1 VTARTQPRTLADL
14 IGDLPPHNY
23 RVGYLIGDLARL
35 GDAQRALLGGYTLAE
50 VDFDSAEAA
59 ALSDEFVE
67 RLTERLC
74 ARFANNPRVAD
85 LLHLAVCEPEAMTS
99 ADRQAVEPFAPFL
112 AFAAPVIVAAA
123 ALESAFDTV
132 LFQPEADKAREEESR
147 RWHAHLDLE
156 CLRAAFAP
164 VIAALATLIGDLAA
178 GRVTLPPFDPRIIA
192 EREALV
198 EAHRAAVIAA
208 GGALGNRSQAFAP
221 SKLPHRAADPGDDD
235 GLLPWETSA
244 AAADA
249 SSSAS
254 PSTDAASDPDEAFEL
269 AEARVIAA
277 DAALVE
283 ARAAVTS
290 ALLKIPGR
298 LIADFVAVVSDTE
311 AARRA
316 ALAAERNRDACE
328 GELGCDN
335 GADEHSLSVA
345 SDKLTSAH
353 LALLNFS
360 LREADFV
367 GDALSSLE

>member
-1 VTARTQPRTLADL
+1 MTARTELGSLAD
-14 IGDLPPHNY
+14 
-23 RVGYLIGDLARL
+23 LIGDLARL

-50 VDFDSAEAA
+50 VDFYSAEAA

-74 ARFANNPRVAD
+74 ARFTNNPRAAD

-112 AFAAPVIVAAA
+112 AAAAPVIVAAA

-147 RWHAHLDLE
+147 RWCAHLDLE

-178 GRVTLPPFDPRIIA
+178 GRVTLPPFDPRIA
-192 EREALV
+192 FEHAATS
-198 EAHRAAVIAA
+198 EAHRFAVIEA

-221 SKLPHRAADPGDDD
+221 SKLPPLAADPGDAERF
-235 GLLPWETSA
+235 PWA
-244 AAADA
+244 ASDPA
-249 SSSAS
+249 SSAL

-316 ALAAERNRDACE
+316 ALAAERTRDACE

-345 SDKLTSAH
+345 ADKLSSAH

>member
-1 VTARTQPRTLADL
+1 VTARTEPRTVADR
-14 IGDLPPHNY
+14 IGDNY
-23 RVGYLIGDLARL
+23 RLGYLIGDLARL
-35 GDAQRALLGGYTLAE
+35 CNAQLALRGGYTIAE
-50 VDFDSAEAA
+50 VDFDSDEADALDDDFLQQLA
-59 ALSDEFVE
+59 A
-67 RLTERLC
+67 RLC
-74 ARFANNPRVAD
+74 ARFTNNPRAAD
-85 LLHLAVCEPEAMTS
+85 LLHLVVCEPEAMTD
-99 ADRQAVEPFAPFL
+99 ANRQAVEPFAPFL

-123 ALESAFDTV
+123 ELESALDTV
-132 LFQPEADKAREEESR
+132 LFPPEADKAREEESR

-156 CLRAAFAP
+156 SLHGAFA
-164 VIAALATLIGDLAA
+164 VAIAALATLIGDLAA
-178 GRVTLPPFDPRIIA
+178 GRVTLPPFDPRITA
-192 EREALV
+192 ELV
-198 EAHRAAVIAA
+198 ATSEAHRAAVIAA
-208 GGALGNRSQAFAP
+208 AAALGNRSQAFAP
-221 SKLPHRAADPGDDD
+221 KLPHRAALVEAGPGLFLWAASDP
-235 GLLPWETSA
+235 
-244 AAADA
+244 AADA

-254 PSTDAASDPDEAFEL
+254 PSTDAASDPYEAFEL
-269 AEARVIAA
+269 ADARVIAA

-298 LIADFVAVVSDTE
+298 LIADFVAVVADTE

-367 GDALSSLE
+367 GDALFSLE

>member
-1 VTARTQPRTLADL
+1 MTARTEPRTVADL

-23 RVGYLIGDLARL
+23 RLGYLIGDLA
-35 GDAQRALLGGYTLAE
+35 ALSTFSLACKDFYTLE
-50 VDFDSAEAA
+50 DAA
-59 ALSDEFVE
+59 RCGPCDVRFVE
-67 RLTERLC
+67 DCLDRFLVGD
-74 ARFANNPRVAD
+74 RFANNLRDAD
-85 LLHLAVCEPEAMTS
+85 LLRLAVLDPSAMTA

-112 AFAAPVIVAAA
+112 AFAAPVIVAADG
-123 ALESAFDTV
+123 LESALDSIMFPRD
-132 LFQPEADKAREEESR
+132 ADEDDPLRRLGEHIEMCGFRDALART
-147 RWHAHLDLE
+147 
-156 CLRAAFAP
+156 
-164 VIAALATLIGDLAA
+164 IAALATLIGDLAA

-198 EAHRAAVIAA
+198 EPHRFAVIEA

-221 SKLPHRAADPGDDD
+221 SKLPPRAADPGDAERF
-235 GLLPWETSA
+235 PWA
-244 AAADA
+244 ASDP

-254 PSTDAASDPDEAFEL
+254 PSPDAASDPDEAFEL

-316 ALAAERNRDACE
+316 ALEAERQRNACE

-345 SDKLTSAH
+345 ADKLSSAH

-360 LREADFV
+360 LRETRFV
-367 GDALSSLE
+367 ADALSSRE